1 MTSLKSM
8 PPLCSAPFQGIEGLS
23 PGQPGRAC
31 RGILRSARAALMLL
45 AVWVFLRPVDVT
57 AATPPLREYDVL
69 RSLPEG
75 WLERLS
81 RNDLPDDQGLAGGNR
96 GQGRWIEAGAQR
108 GSCRAVI
115 AAVVAGDL
123 ARADRAWRGIEVAF
137 EHQRPD
143 GGFTATERPNGGSSA
158 EGAAAVETAYFFLQE
173 LGRAILVIRQSPHE
187 AHFRDRIR
195 VIEPRLRRACG
206 FIAAGEPTILPKSR
220 KAVNRVFIAAKAFG
234 TCGRVLGD
242 EALVETSRRLVAEAL
257 RQRDDEG
264 VFLEHGG
271 RDSSYNAVSML
282 FAQVLALHVDLP
294 ELDEALRKT
303 APWQISRVLESGE
316 VDTRGNT
323 RTGVGKEPGYNG
335 QPKGINH
342 NEVILALALHGI
354 VHRNAEALAAAGRV
368 LAWTERA
375 PTASAGARPVFR
387 QTAPEPRLLP
397 GSTNVQF
404 SIYGGPS
411 EPRELD
417 AFLAALERHGL
428 ADAMDPGPSASAG
441 SRAAFEVLARR
452 RWPVILY
459 PPDGGR
465 MQLEGGTS
473 LLSADDEAAVRVLD
487 NAGVFTAIQL
497 GEWGYHYHRLR
508 TDPNWMREV
517 LGKDFE
523 SQRGRFLMAP
533 GTQGYDPVPTTR
545 REAYDQLR
553 RYFLWHRQAKGGR
566 VISVTGHSH
575 YESYAAE
582 WGASVVGIEVGE
594 NIGFTQSKIAFTRGA
609 ARQWNLP
616 FSVQMSPWFGNA
628 VTTRGPLDT
637 NGPTATGLDAGHSLS
652 LCLRLWRHAWFA
664 GAALVTPENS
674 VNSFFETGQAPWA
687 LTPHG
692 RAAAEV
698 RAFFRAHDRGNP
710 HTPLLVVLDH
720 LAGHNGY
727 IGKAWGVFSR
737 TPADQEVADLLE
749 GRLFGGMPRRP
760 LPGNPPNPEADYLQ
774 PTRHGELCDVVLSTA
789 TGAFMAR
796 YPVILLAG
804 ELEFDPGFVRE
815 LETALT
821 AGSRL
826 LLRDRHVKALA
837 PDAWVRLQKAGAT
850 EVLAESLDPV
860 TGRPA
865 AIPEARLRR
874 VAEETL
880 PVAVEGDPIQYQINR
895 NGRGWVVE
903 LVQND
908 GVAKTGRTPAQVF
921 PERVAKVRL
930 VPRFGTAAA
939 REWMTGRSWE
949 RSGRIELEVP
959 PGETRFVE
967 FDVP

>member
-1 MTSLKSM
+1 MHRHPSSDL
-8 PPLCSAPFQGIEGLS
+8 PFAAGIARWCH
-23 PGQPGRAC
+23 PWTRTAGRLVA
-31 RGILRSARAALMLL
+31 LL
-45 AVWVFLRPVDVT
+45 AVAISVVLQGLADPP
-57 AATPPLREYDVL
+57 PPLREYDVL

-75 WLERLS
+75 WLEWLS

-123 ARADRAWRGIEVAF
+123 ARADRAWRGIEVTF
-137 EHQRPD
+137 EHQRAD
-143 GGFTATERPNGGSSA
+143 GGFSAAERPNGGSSA
-158 EGAAAVETAYFFLQE
+158 NGAAAVETAYFFLQE

-187 AHFRDRIR
+187 AHFRDR
-195 VIEPRLRRACG
+195 VQAIEPRLRRACD

-242 EALVETSRRLVAEAL
+242 EALVGTARRLVAEAL
-257 RQRDDEG
+257 KQRDDEG

-271 RDSSYNAVSML
+271 RDSSYNAVTLL
-282 FAQVLALHVDLP
+282 FAQALALHVSLP
-294 ELDEALRKT
+294 ELDEALKPAAR
-303 APWQISRVLESGE
+303 WQVSRVLASGE
-316 VDTRGNT
+316 VDARGNT
-323 RTGVGKEPGYNG
+323 RTGVGKEPGYDG

-354 VHRNAEALAAAGRV
+354 VHRNPEALDAAGRV
-368 LAWTERA
+368 MAWTRRGTATQPASSGGPA
-375 PTASAGARPVFR
+375 PAAVRPAFR
-387 QTAPEPRLLP
+387 QTAPEPRWLP
-397 GSTNVQF
+397 GSTNVHF
-404 SIYGGPS
+404 AIYGGPS
-411 EPRELD
+411 EPRELES
-417 AFLAALERHGL
+417 FLGALERLGL

-473 LLSADDEAAVRVLD
+473 LLSAEDEAAVRILD
-487 NAGVFTAIQL
+487 GAGVFTAIQL

-508 TDPNWMREV
+508 TDPNWMRDV

-523 SQRGRFLMAP
+523 AQRGRFLRPP

-553 RYFLWHRQAKGGR
+553 QYFLWHRQAKGGR

-575 YESYAAE
+575 YEAYAAE

-637 NGPTATGLDAGHSLS
+637 HGPTATGLDAGHSLS
-652 LCLRLWRHAWFA
+652 LCQRMWRHAWFA

-674 VNSFFETGQAPWA
+674 VNSFFETGREPWA
-687 LTPHG
+687 LTSHG

-720 LAGHNGY
+720 LAGYNGY
-727 IGKAWGVFSR
+727 IGKTWGIFPR

-749 GRLFGGMPRRP
+749 SRLFGGMPRPP
-760 LPGNPPNPEADYLQ
+760 LPGNPPNPEADYLKA
-774 PTRHGELCDVVLSTA
+774 TRHGEWCDVVLSTA
-789 TGAFMAR
+789 TGAFLAR

-804 ELEFDPGFVRE
+804 ELEFGPGFVRE
-815 LETALT
+815 LETAL
-821 AGSRL
+821 ASGSRL
-826 LLRDRHVKALA
+826 LLRDRHVKALT
-837 PDAWVRLQKAGAT
+837 PEAWDRLRKAGVA
-850 EVLAESLDPV
+850 EVLAESVDPV

-865 AIPEARLRR
+865 AIPEDRLRR
-874 VAEETL
+874 LAEETL

-895 NGRGWVVE
+895 NRRGWVVE

-908 GVAKTGRTPAQVF
+908 GVAKTGRTPARVF

-930 VPRFGTAAA
+930 IPRFGATPA
-939 REWMTGRSWE
+939 REWMTGRSWTGAE
-949 RSGRIELEVP
+949 RVEIEVP

-967 FDVP
+967 FDAP